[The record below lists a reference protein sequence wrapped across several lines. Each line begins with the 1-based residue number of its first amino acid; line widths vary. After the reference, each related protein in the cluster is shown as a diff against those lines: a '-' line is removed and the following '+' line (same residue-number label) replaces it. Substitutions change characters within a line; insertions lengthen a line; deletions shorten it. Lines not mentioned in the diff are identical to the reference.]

1 MSSVVPVGSDCCGL
15 DDLFLAYGT
24 EAQRGCLC
32 QGVACEGDDPG
43 DACVR
48 DREDLDRVRAVCP
61 TATRPVRGAL
71 ILRPRDAVRHHAAGA
86 GVEPRRWVIGG
97 QHQGFKLTM

>member
-32 QGVACEGDDPG
+32 QGVVCAVRGLGEVPVAG
-43 DACVR
+43 CV
-48 DREDLDRVRAVCP
+48 
-61 TATRPVRGAL
+61 PVRRFA
-71 ILRPRDAVRHHAAGA
+71 
-86 GVEPRRWVIGG
+86 
-97 QHQGFKLTM
+97 